1 MKTGL
6 FWGMLGAGGG
16 KESGNVGNEGS
27 GSISG
32 QNGPREKAAAQQ
44 SRVRVRTRA
53 GVCRKNLPAGTVRR
67 EALRLEWFRCARKGK
82 SQRVGVGDNPPK
94 DSFPPPPLF
103 SFYCCYITFL
113 FNMGG
118 SQRTP

>member
-6 FWGMLGAGGG
+6 FWGMLGVGGEKEAG
-16 KESGNVGNEGS
+16 KVGNEGS

-32 QNGPREKAAAQQ
+32 QTGPRENAAAQQ
-44 SRVRVRTRA
+44 SRAHVRTHA

-82 SQRVGVGDNPPK
+82 SQRVGVRDNQTIHLK
-94 DSFPPPPLF
+94 
-103 SFYCCYITFL
+103 TA
-113 FNMGG
+113 GVRG
-118 SQRTP
+118 